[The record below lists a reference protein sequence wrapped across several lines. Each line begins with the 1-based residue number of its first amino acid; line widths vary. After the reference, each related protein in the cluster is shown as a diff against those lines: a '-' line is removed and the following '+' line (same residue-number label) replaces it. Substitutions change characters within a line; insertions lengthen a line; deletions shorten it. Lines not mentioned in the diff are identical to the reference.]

1 MKLLFTMALL
11 LIGLFFGEAHS
22 GTSSRPMPE
31 RPILPCLPT
40 ETPPILDGKL
50 DDPAWEEA
58 PSMGPFITLDG
69 RGIAEQ
75 QTTGYVRYDSEMLY
89 IGADCRESEKDTV
102 TARVTGR
109 DGDGIFNDDTVEV
122 FIVRQGKESKGV
134 HLIVNAL
141 GTRYDERKKSRPE
154 DWDGQWKAAVSRNG
168 GAWQVE
174 IAVPFSDLG
183 GPPKIGERWRFN
195 LNRVR
200 QPGPELSGWAC
211 TYGSF
216 HNTELFGD
224 LLFEKNA
231 PWAQIIALGDR
242 YGDLWGSGALE
253 ALLHRGRSTKPFS
266 AQTQL
271 FGGGGQTRAH
281 PRAFPSGKRNEVL
294 VQPYSVGAPAGNLIC
309 LTVSDARSKKVR
321 YRSPTY
327 PLKPT
332 FLKPRLTALDGNL
345 DDLASYLTSLKT
357 NLREVPA
364 LIEKSYAQQRNTE
377 DIRRAIAEPVP
388 PSEGRWDMLSAS
400 VRAVEESLFAMEE
413 TSFVLIG
420 YGPEELEKDR
430 MERQYVLYAKLP
442 LETPTYATKPRPHEI
457 VDRLRIFAALGEY
470 EPTTFMVAA
479 AQDLKNVSV
488 TADDL
493 TMGASRISREHIDI
507 HVVRCWHQAGRGAVK
522 TDKKVFVPELLLK
535 DDRVE
540 LTGYAPDVRLTGDV
554 IADVPK
560 GTSKQFWLTIR
571 IPEDATPGTY
581 TSTIHFRADDQPEAE
596 LTLEVEVLPIRLMK
610 PGKRTIL
617 YYRGKLSPGHGPESL
632 TAARYE
638 AQLRDIAAHGF
649 GTATI
654 YDPPS
659 YVRAALDLQ
668 RKAGLLGPVPYLGW
682 LSGGASAQ
690 GVRKLNDLVREG
702 GYPELVI
709 YGVDEPNDPEES
721 ARCRALFRTIQE
733 AGGRTTTAIPKAYAD
748 SLGDLIDLPNYSMG
762 PGFRKYVAGLND
774 GSLKKAA
781 KTETYYWQ
789 IMQEDPLLERLL
801 CGFYLWKSGMDGI
814 FPYAYQ
820 HVFDRGD
827 PYDDWS
833 GKRHRPHL
841 VTYPSKH
848 GPIPTIQ
855 WEAAR
860 EGIDDV
866 RYLTTLTE
874 LIHRAKEQNQRNN
887 TALRHAAR
895 NAEHVLAKMME
906 RLDPDYRRNLREVLP
921 DTFYQWRWELAQ
933 HIMRMQEMM
942 KKK

>member
-1 MKLLFTMALL
+1 MKPLFSIPILL
-11 LIGLFFGEAHS
+11 LCLFFGEAHS
-22 GTSSRPMPE
+22 GTNSRPMPE

-75 QTTGYVRYDSEMLY
+75 QTTGYVRYDAEMLY

-102 TARVTGR
+102 RAGVTER
-109 DGDGIFNDDTVEV
+109 DGDGIWNDDAVEV
-122 FIVRQGKESKGV
+122 FIVRTGKKSEEV

-141 GTRYDERKKSRPE
+141 GTRYDEREKSRPQ

-168 GAWQVE
+168 GAWQAE

-183 GPPKIGERWRFN
+183 GAPKIGERWRFN

-242 YGDLWGSGALE
+242 YGDLRGSGALE
-253 ALLHRGRSTKPFS
+253 AVIHRGRSKKPFS
-266 AQTQL
+266 VGTQL
-271 FGGGGQTRAH
+271 FGGMGH
-281 PRAFPSGKRNEVL
+281 PRAHLREFPSGKRKEVL
-294 VQPYSVGAPAGNLIC
+294 VQPYSVGVPAGNLIC

-321 YRSPTY
+321 YRSPAY

-345 DDLASYLTSLKT
+345 DNIVSYLTNLKT
-357 NLREVPA
+357 NLNEVGA
-364 LIEKSYAQQRNTE
+364 LIEQSTVQQRKIE
-377 DIRRAIAEPVP
+377 DIRRAMAKPVP
-388 PSEGRWDMLSAS
+388 PSATRWEMLNAS
-400 VRAVEESLFAMEE
+400 VRAVEESLSAMEE
-413 TSFVLIG
+413 TLFVLIG
-420 YGPEELEKDR
+420 YGPEELKKDR

-442 LETPTYATKPRPHEI
+442 LDTPTYATKPRPHEI
-457 VDRLRIFAALGEY
+457 TDRLRIFAAPGEY
-470 EPTTFMVAA
+470 EPATFMVAA
-479 AQDLKNVSV
+479 ARALKNISV

-493 TMGASRISREHIDI
+493 TMGASRIPKEDIEI
-507 HVVRCWHQAGRGAVK
+507 HVVRCWYQAGRGPGK
-522 TDKKVFVPELLLK
+522 SDRKVFVPELLLK

-540 LTGYAPDVRLTGDV
+540 LTGYAPEVRLTGDV
-554 IADVPK
+554 IADVPR
-560 GTSKQFWLTIR
+560 GTSKQFWLTSR
-571 IPEDATPGTY
+571 IPEDAAPGTY
-581 TSTIHFRADDQPEAE
+581 TSAIHIRADNQPEAE
-596 LTLEVEVLPIRLMK
+596 LTLEVEVLAIRLMK

-632 TAARYE
+632 TAGRYE

-649 GTATI
+649 RTATI

-668 RKAGLLGPVPYLGW
+668 RKAGLEGPVPYLGW

-702 GYPELVI
+702 GYPELVY

-721 ARCRALFRTIQE
+721 ARCRALFRTIRE

-748 SLGDLIDLPNYSMG
+748 SLGDLLDLPNYSMG
-762 PGFRKYVAGLND
+762 PGFREYVAGLND

-814 FPYAYQ
+814 FPYVYQ
-820 HVFDRGD
+820 QLFDRGD

-833 GKRHRPHL
+833 GKRHRHHL
-841 VTYPSKH
+841 VTYPSRD

-866 RYLTTLTE
+866 RYLTTLTD
-874 LIHRAKEQNQRNN
+874 LIHRPTNQKRRNSP
-887 TALRHAAR
+887 ALLQAAR
-895 NAEHVLAKMME
+895 SAEHVLAKMME
-906 RLDPDYRRNLREVLP
+906 DLDPDFHRTLRKLPP

-933 HIMRMQEMM
+933 HIMRIQKMM
-942 KKK
+942 ERK

>member
-1 MKLLFTMALL
+1 MKPLFSILILL
-11 LIGLFFGEAHS
+11 LCLFFGEAHS
-22 GTSSRPMPE
+22 ETSFRPMPE

-40 ETPPILDGKL
+40 GTPPILDGKL
-50 DDPAWEEA
+50 DDSAWEEA
-58 PSMGPFITLDG
+58 PSMGPFITLNG

-75 QTTGYVRYDSEMLY
+75 LTTGYVRYDAEMLY
-89 IGADCRESEKDTV
+89 IGADCRDSEKDTV
-102 TARVTGR
+102 EARVTGR
-109 DGDGIFNDDTVEV
+109 DGNGIWNDDEVEV
-122 FIVRQGKESKGV
+122 FIVRQEKKSEKV

-141 GTRYDERKKSRPE
+141 GTMYDEREKSRPE
-154 DWDGQWKAAVSRNG
+154 NWDGHWEAAVSRNG

-195 LNRVR
+195 INRVR

-224 LLFEKNA
+224 LLFEKKS

-242 YGDLWGSGALE
+242 YGDLWGSGVLE
-253 ALLHRGRSTKPFS
+253 AIIHRGRSKKPFTVG
-266 AQTQL
+266 TQI
-271 FGGGGQTRAH
+271 FGGGGQ
-281 PRAFPSGKRNEVL
+281 PRTHLREFPSGKRNERL
-294 VQPYSVGAPAGNLIC
+294 VQPYSVGMPAGNLIC
-309 LTVSDARSKKVR
+309 LTVLEARSRKVR
-321 YRSPTY
+321 YRSPAY

-332 FLKPRLTALDGNL
+332 FLKPRLTALDGKL
-345 DDLASYLTSLKT
+345 DDIVSYLTHLKT
-357 NLREVPA
+357 NLREVGA
-364 LIEKSYAQQRNTE
+364 LIEKSTVQQRKIK
-377 DIRRAIAEPVP
+377 DIRREMAKSVP
-388 PSEGRWDMLSAS
+388 PSTTRWDMLNAS
-400 VRAVEESLFAMEE
+400 VRAVEKSLSEMEE
-413 TSFVLIG
+413 TLFVLIG
-420 YGPEELEKDR
+420 YTPEELKKDR

-442 LETPTYATKPRPHEI
+442 LETPTYAAKPRPQEI
-457 VDRLRIFAALGEY
+457 TDRLRIFAALGEY
-470 EPTTFMVAA
+470 EPVTFMVAA

-488 TADDL
+488 TTDDL
-493 TMGASRISREHIDI
+493 TMEASRISKKDIEI
-507 HVVRCWHQAGRGAVK
+507 HVVRCWYQAGRGPGK
-522 TDKKVFVPELLLK
+522 SDKKVFVPELLLK

-540 LTGYAPDVRLTGDV
+540 LTGYEPEVRLTGDV
-554 IADVPK
+554 ITDVPR

-571 IPEDATPGTY
+571 IPEDAAPGTY
-581 TSTIHFRADDQPEAE
+581 SSAIHVRADDQPEAE

-610 PGKRTIL
+610 PGKRTII

-632 TAARYE
+632 TEARYE

-649 GTATI
+649 CTATI

-659 YVRAALDLQ
+659 YVRAVLDLQ
-668 RKAGLLGPVPYLGW
+668 RKAGLEGPVPYLGW

-702 GYPELVI
+702 GYPELVY
-709 YGVDEPNDPEES
+709 YGVDEPNNPEKL
-721 ARCRALFRTIQE
+721 ARCRTLFRTIQE

-762 PGFRKYVAGLND
+762 PGFRKYVAELND

-833 GKRHRPHL
+833 GKTHRHHL

-866 RYLTTLTE
+866 RYLTTLTD
-874 LIHRAKEQNQRNN
+874 LIHRAKKQKRRNP
-887 TALRHAAR
+887 ALLHAAR
-895 NAEHVLAKMME
+895 SAEHVLAKMME
-906 RLDPDYRRNLREVLP
+906 KLDPDYRQTLRKVQP

-933 HIMRMQEMM
+933 HIMRIQKMM
-942 KKK
+942 GEK